1 MLVGIVFVL
10 VIVTSL
16 VYLGG
21 FQMASAE
28 VKFSDAKNMN
38 VVKVGQDVYI
48 VFEAKNPTS
57 NQEDIYLRSSHDGGV
72 TYNNTNLSNGKVH
85 LIGNGTIPAD
95 VSVESSYNPQIAAD
109 KKGDVYVAWNA
120 KRGGNTYVVLASSD
134 DKFKNTVTPVTNM
147 TNINISGTEPKLIND
162 LDSGAVTLYYLTGEQ
177 GPQDPCKTRCG

>member
-1 MLVGIVFVL
+1 MFVALAIVL

-21 FQMASAE
+21 FHMASAE
-28 VKFSDAKNMN
+28 VKFSGAKNMN

-48 VFEAKNPTS
+48 VFEAKNPTT
-57 NQEDIYLRSSHDGGV
+57 NQEDIYLRSSHDGGKN
-72 TYNNTNLSNGKVH
+72 YNSTNLSNGKVR
-85 LIGNGTIPAD
+85 LNGNGTIPAD
-95 VSVESSYNPQIAAD
+95 VSVENSYNPQIAAD

-134 DKFKNTVTPVTNM
+134 DGFKNTVTPVTNM
-147 TNINISGTEPKLIND
+147 TNINIPGTEPKLIND
-162 LDSGAVTLYYLTGEQ
+162 VNSGTVTLYYLTGEQ